1 MKFCAYCGT
10 ENQDNARFCEKCGV
24 PLVEK
29 PEITQPAYTEVQL
42 GANTGKKKHKSALIG
57 ILTLLLLCG
66 VAATIG
72 FFIIR
77 SQQGYRQTVQQ
88 LENCVNGKE
97 DSHWKYEELVC
108 TSFEVETQQECE
120 RILKSE
126 GENRG
131 YFVDF
136 VLDEMEK
143 KYGDDW
149 KVEIRI
155 LDVSPMLK
163 QAIDKENELI
173 KSGAERADDIAEKL
187 SRDCMYEEY
196 VLSPSNAKKLAKL
209 FEDEEKQYKNAK
221 VTDGKTLTIQ
231 YRIYADNECHIHS
244 ECIGIYLVND
254 KWIFRDEPEVL
265 NEMHYL
271 HLWIGKE

>member
-173 KSGAERADDIAEKL
+173 QSYAEQAEEKAEKL
-187 SRDCMYEEY
+187 SDDCMFWDYT
-196 VLSPSNAKKLAKL
+196 LSPSNAKKLAEV
-209 FEDEEKQYKNAK
+209 FEDEVKQYKKTK

-231 YRIYADNECHIHS
+231 YRIYADDEWYIHS

-265 NEMHYL
+265 ERMYYDFCQF
-271 HLWIGKE
+271 E

>member
-42 GANTGKKKHKSALIG
+42 EANTVKKKHKSALIG
-57 ILTLLLLCG
+57 VLILLLLCG

-88 LENCVNGKE
+88 LENCVNGRE
-97 DSHWKYEELVC
+97 DSYWKYLELMN
-108 TSFEVETQQECE
+108 TSFELKIIQEVDRALE
-120 RILKSE
+120 SE
-126 GENRG
+126 GENG
-131 YFVDF
+131 VYLIECLPD
-136 VLDEMEK
+136 DMEK

-163 QAIDKENELI
+163 QAVDKENELI
-173 KSGAERADDIAEKL
+173 HSYAEKAEEKAEKL
-187 SRDCMYEEY
+187 SDDCILGDYT
-196 VLSPSNAKKLAKL
+196 LSPSSAKKLAKL
-209 FEDEEKQYKNAK
+209 YEDEVKGYKNTK
-221 VTDGKTLTIQ
+221 VKDGKTLTIQ
-231 YRIYADNECHIHS
+231 YRINADNECYIYS

-265 NEMHYL
+265 SWMRD
-271 HLWIGKE
+271 ICMFG

>member
-72 FFIIR
+72 FFVIR
-77 SQQGYRQTVQQ
+77 GHQGYRQTVQQ
-88 LENCVNGKE
+88 LENCVNGRE
-97 DSHWKYEELVC
+97 DSCWKFEELMG
-108 TSFEVETQQECE
+108 TSFEVKTWQEVE
-120 RILKSE
+120 KVLENE
-126 GENRG
+126 GEHRVELID
-131 YFVDF
+131 YA
-136 VLDEMEK
+136 LDCMEG

-173 KSGAERADDIAEKL
+173 QSCAEQAEDKAEKL
-187 SRDCMYEEY
+187 SDDCMFWDYT
-196 VLSPSNAKKLAKL
+196 LSPSNAKKLAEL
-209 FEDEEKQYKNAK
+209 YEDEVKQYKKTK
-221 VTDGKTLTIQ
+221 VTDGKTLTMQ
-231 YRIYADNECHIHS
+231 YRIYADNECDIYS

-265 NEMHYL
+265 EIMTYR
-271 HLWIGKE
+271 